1 MKKILIAGA
10 GSYIGQSVCTY
21 LQKWPQDY
29 QVDMVRMSD
38 GSWKGKSFRGYDTL
52 LHLAG
57 IVHQEQS
64 KTDNNLAPLYEQVNT
79 QLALEMAQKAKSD
92 GVGQFIFMSSASV
105 YGLTAPLGKTVMIT
119 KDTPLNPIDNYGISK
134 AKAEEGLQRLAD
146 DNFRL
151 AILRPPIVYGKGC
164 KGNFVILEKMAKR
177 LPVFPKVEN
186 KRSMIYMDNLSE
198 LIRLIVDDRA
208 QGIFCPQNNE
218 YSNTSDM
225 VSQIAHANG
234 REMLLIGG
242 FNWALK
248 LMRHVTPKVD
258 KAFGSLCYDFE
269 VSRYSRDY
277 CVKTQYESILE
288 TERQS

>member
-79 QLALEMAQKAKSD
+79 QLALETAQKAKSD

>member
-1 MKKILIAGA
+1 MKKILITGA
-10 GSYIGQSVCTY
+10 GSYIGQSVRAY
-21 LQKWPQDY
+21 LQQWPKDY

-38 GSWKGKSFRGYDTL
+38 GSWKEKSFRGYDAL

-64 KTDNNLAPLYEQVNT
+64 KTDNSQAGQYEQVNT
-79 QLALEMAQKAKSD
+79 QLAVETAQKAKSE

-105 YGLTAPLGKTVMIT
+105 YGLTAPFGKTVMIT
-119 KDTPLNPIDNYGISK
+119 KDTPLKPIDNYGISK

-146 DNFRL
+146 DDFRL

-164 KGNFVILEKMAKR
+164 KGNFVILEKLAKR
-177 LPVFPKVEN
+177 LPAFPKVN
-186 KRSMIYMDNLSE
+186 NMRSMIYVDNLSE

-218 YSNTSDM
+218 YSNTSDV

-234 REMLLIGG
+234 KGMLLIGG

>member
-10 GSYIGQSVCTY
+10 GSYIGQSVRTY

-79 QLALEMAQKAKSD
+79 QLALETAQKAKSD

>member
-29 QVDMVRMSD
+29 QVDMMRMSD
-38 GSWKGKSFRGYDTL
+38 GSWKEKSFQGYDAL

-79 QLALEMAQKAKSD
+79 QLALETAQKAKSD

>member
-29 QVDMVRMSD
+29 QVDMMRMSD
-38 GSWKGKSFRGYDTL
+38 GSWKEKSFQGYDAL
-52 LHLAG
+52 LYLAG

-79 QLALEMAQKAKSD
+79 QLALETAQKAKSD

>member
-29 QVDMVRMSD
+29 QVDMMRMSD
-38 GSWKGKSFRGYDTL
+38 GSWKEKSFRGYDAL

-79 QLALEMAQKAKSD
+79 QLALETAQKAKSD

-134 AKAEEGLQRLAD
+134 VKAEEGLQRLAD

>member
-1 MKKILIAGA
+1 M
-10 GSYIGQSVCTY
+10 
-21 LQKWPQDY
+21 
-29 QVDMVRMSD
+29 
-38 GSWKGKSFRGYDTL
+38 
-52 LHLAG
+52 
-57 IVHQEQS
+57 
-64 KTDNNLAPLYEQVNT
+64 NT
-79 QLALEMAQKAKSD
+79 QLALETAQKAKSE

-105 YGLTAPLGKTVMIT
+105 YGLTAPFGKTVMIT
-119 KDTPLNPIDNYGISK
+119 KDTPLMPIDNYGISK
-134 AKAEEGLQRLAD
+134 AKAEEGLQKLAD

-164 KGNFVILEKMAKR
+164 KGNFVILEKLAKR
-177 LPVFPKVEN
+177 LPAFPKVEN
-186 KRSMIYMDNLSE
+186 MRSMIYVDNLSE

-208 QGIFCPQNNE
+208 QGVFCPQNNE
-218 YSNTSDM
+218 YSNTSDV

-234 REMLLIGG
+234 KGMLLIGG

-269 VSRYSRDY
+269 ISRYSRDY

-288 TERQS
+288 TEGQS